1 MKKALTEE
9 IPIYDAIQNIESFLE
24 SNDMNDHDELLH
36 EESLSLEFTKKGFL
50 HLFNESLSIFGQDLQ
65 HEQQITEMLADI
77 MINIYNVESTII
89 RAKKIH
95 ENSKNTCVIDIA
107 KILSY
112 EMCEH
117 LTSSSRNISIYLKKH
132 GMGDSSKSMLDKI
145 ISKSQLQTNTIELKR
160 NIAKYIFKE
169 GKYPF

>member
-89 RAKKIH
+89 RAKKI
-95 ENSKNTCVIDIA
+95 
-107 KILSY
+107 
-112 EMCEH
+112 
-117 LTSSSRNISIYLKKH
+117 SRK
-132 GMGDSSKSMLDKI
+132 
-145 ISKSQLQTNTIELKR
+145 
-160 NIAKYIFKE
+160 
-169 GKYPF
+169 

>member
-95 ENSKNTCVIDIA
+95 EKFYEKLCV
-107 KILSY
+107 
-112 EMCEH
+112 
-117 LTSSSRNISIYLKKH
+117 TSAFSAGGIFIRLAFFEANHEQIY
-132 GMGDSSKSMLDKI
+132 
-145 ISKSQLQTNTIELKR
+145 
-160 NIAKYIFKE
+160 
-169 GKYPF
+169 